1 MSFTLRVQSLK
12 GTEKE
17 KSLEQIYITIIYMQP
32 CQIKWFHVVTAV
44 YVGCRPWSILLPPGL
59 VHTGDHVSKCTCTDE
74 CEKRILVQFRSTV
87 FLKDSRKRLLN
98 GTTFLLF

>member
-17 KSLEQIYITIIYMQP
+17 KSLEQIYITIFYTQP
-32 CQIKWFHVVTAV
+32 CQVKCFHVIAAV

-59 VHTGDHVSKCTCTDE
+59 VHTGDHASKCTCMDE
-74 CEKRILVQFRSTV
+74 CEKRILVQFRSIV
-87 FLKDSRKRLLN
+87 LLKDSRKRLLH